1 VAACRTLAARPVA
14 PGGGGRDAKGA
25 AIATRGANPSPPFL
39 GAFGRRLFAALALLS
54 VLLAGA
60 VGVLGYVQARR
71 ALRAEAMTRLENLA
85 RERRARLESWF
96 EERLGDVRHLASLL
110 ELELA
115 RAEPDPRAMQSLLA
129 LELRRQ
135 PSYRRFAVVDS
146 AGAVLALAGRVLDE
160 GCRRPFG
167 PAVGPALERGETVL
181 GPFERRPGCEP
192 VMRLAAP
199 LRRDREIVAAVLAVM
214 HPAETIH
221 PILADTTGLGRTG
234 ETYLVGP
241 DTTMLTPSRH
251 MDHPP
256 ALTHKMPTPGVL
268 ACLAG
273 KSGGGVYPSY
283 MGPEVLGAW
292 EWMPRQR
299 WALMAEICT
308 EEAFAPLGA
317 MARDG
322 AILGAAA
329 LLLALLVSVLLSRR
343 LAGPVGALAA
353 ASRRVAAGDLSPPA
367 LPGGPGELGVLSARF
382 GEMVA
387 ALDASRRDLERSGRE
402 LARAEKLA
410 EVGRLAA
417 GLVHE
422 MRNPLAALE
431 MNLSSLARSGALT
444 DVEREQLAIAREQ
457 GARLER
463 MLGELLEYS
472 RPVAP
477 RFADLDAA
485 ALAARVSDLSRAE
498 LERRGVRLELDVPDP
513 PFSLTADAE
522 ILARALVNLV
532 HNAAQASPPGAAVRL
547 KLRRSGDVALVKVA
561 DAGAGMP
568 AATRARLFEPF
579 FTTREDGTGLGLSNA
594 RKYVEAHGGRITIE
608 TEAGRGTTARV
619 IMPADLAPA
628 APPGDTPA
636 GLPPV
641 DAAPPAGEDAD
652 A

>member
-1 VAACRTLAARPVA
+1 M
-14 PGGGGRDAKGA
+14 
-25 AIATRGANPSPPFL
+25 
-39 GAFGRRLFAALALLS
+39 
-54 VLLAGA
+54 
-60 VGVLGYVQARR
+60 LGYAQARR

-85 RERRARLESWF
+85 RERRARLEDWF
-96 EERLGDVRHLASLL
+96 EERLGDLRHLASLL

-115 RAEPDPRAMQSLLA
+115 RADPDGRALQSLLA

-135 PSYRRFAVVDS
+135 PSYRRFAVVDPD
-146 AGAVLALAGRVLDE
+146 GEVLALAGRVLDE
-160 GCRRPFG
+160 RCRRPFG
-167 PAVGPALERGETVL
+167 PAVAPALERGEAVL
-181 GPFERRPGCEP
+181 GPFERLPGCEP

-199 LRRDREIVAAVLAVM
+199 LRRDGEIIAAVLAVM

-251 MDHPP
+251 MNHPP
-256 ALTHKMPTPGVL
+256 ALTHTMPTPGVL

-273 KSGGGVYPSY
+273 ESGGGVYASY

-299 WALMAEICT
+299 WALMAEIGT
-308 EEAFAPLGA
+308 REAFAPLRA

-322 AILGAAA
+322 VILGAAA
-329 LLLALLVSVLLSRR
+329 LLLALLLSVLLSRR
-343 LAGPVGALAA
+343 LAGPVRELAA
-353 ASRRVAAGDLSPPA
+353 ASRRVAAGDLSPPD
-367 LPGGPGELGVLSARF
+367 LPAGPGEIGDLSERF

-387 ALDASRRDLERSGRE
+387 ALDQSRRELERSGRE

-444 DVEREQLAIAREQ
+444 DIEREQLGIAREQ

-463 MLGELLEYS
+463 MLSELLAYS
-472 RPVAP
+472 RPVTLRCEPLA
-477 RFADLDAA
+477 AA

-498 LERRGVRLELDVPDP
+498 LDQRRVRLELDPP
-513 PFSLTADAE
+513 RAPFSLTADAE

-547 KLRRSGDVALVKVA
+547 ALRRAGDVALVKVV
-561 DAGAGMP
+561 DEGAGMP

-579 FTTREDGTGLGLSNA
+579 FTTREEGTGLGLSNA
-594 RKYVEAHGGRITIE
+594 RKYVEAHGGRIEIE
-608 TEAGRGTTARV
+608 SEPGRGTTVRV
-619 IMPADLAPA
+619 ILPADAARAARPA
-628 APPGDTPA
+628 VDRPAEARAGAGGPPSE
-636 GLPPV
+636 
-641 DAAPPAGEDAD
+641 EDAN